1 MEELSPEEIEEM
13 KNKLALVLTAGAMA
27 LQAQAADQI
36 TVQEE
41 PHAMVSVHQLT
52 CGTIDGMPN
61 LAATEPM
68 VFSFLIN
75 PAYLMGEVSI
85 LSQHARPTI
94 RPRQMIAEGC
104 NKELLLRV
112 IESSHMHFE
121 FAEAS
126 VKLTTRINKEL
137 KYKAEDL
144 ELTLHDPENIEN
156 KVVFTSS
163 EVVSL

>member
-1 MEELSPEEIEEM
+1 M
-13 KNKLALVLTAGAMA
+13 KNKLALVLAVGAMA
-27 LQAQAADQI
+27 LQAQAADEI

-61 LAATEPM
+61 LSAESTEPA

-75 PAYLMGEVSI
+75 PAYPLGEVAI

-94 RPRQMIAEGC
+94 SPRQLIAEGC

-112 IESSHMHFE
+112 IDSSLMHFE

-144 ELTLHDPENIEN
+144 ELTFRDPQNSE
-156 KVVFTSS
+156 KTVVFTSS
-163 EVVSL
+163 EVEVLK